1 MRAFTLSVIML
12 LATSMSTL
20 AFVPSTSVFAARSLS
35 VLPMTSEDNFATAAS
50 GANIHD
56 IPSLIE
62 HLATD
67 NFEESLVLLEPLLM
81 NECVGEECKDYV
93 GEVEAKAKKLGKTV
107 PDTYAPK
114 LR

>member
-1 MRAFTLSVIML
+1 M
-12 LATSMSTL
+12 
-20 AFVPSTSVFAARSLS
+20 
-35 VLPMTSEDNFATAAS
+35 LPMTPAEDFETAAS
-50 GANIHD
+50 GANVHD

-62 HLATD
+62 HLTAE
-67 NFEESLVLLEPLLM
+67 NFEESLELLEPLLM

-93 GEVEAKAKKLGKTV
+93 GEMEAKAEKLGKTV